1 MNLTH
6 LRYIVEVART
16 GSITKAAQN
25 LYMGQPNLSKAIK
38 DLEKNVGTAVFMRT
52 PKGVVPTKKGE
63 EIIEYA
69 KSLLK
74 QADEFDER
82 FFGGRAEIKSF
93 TVAAN
98 GIDYCLTAFEHFAAE
113 YEQEREFS
121 VYYRIAD
128 TEAVFGM
135 VESGEADIGVI
146 RVLETEADTLR
157 ESYKGFKFQLIG
169 RGDEKIL
176 LNETDPAVKSG
187 AVFPDGFDN
196 YTEIILGG
204 IMGTASEVPASENS
218 ARKSIGAYD
227 LNSGCRM
234 IAAIKRGFM
243 RTSSLD
249 SGIPAGFAVI
259 KGGENRVYC
268 DYMVFGE
275 DSRLTGV
282 EREFFRHLR
291 NGV

>member
-6 LRYIVEVART
+6 LRYMVEVART

-38 DLEKNVGTAVFMRT
+38 DLEKNAGTAVFMRT

-98 GIDYCLTAFEHFAAE
+98 GINYCLTAFEHFAAE
-113 YEQEREFS
+113 YEHEREFS
-121 VYYRIAD
+121 LYYRLLS
-128 TEAVFGM
+128 TQAVFGA

-146 RVLETEADTLR
+146 RVLETEADSVQ
-157 ESYKGFKFQLIG
+157 EAYKGFKFQLIG
-169 RGDEKIL
+169 RGEEKIL

-187 AVFPDGFDN
+187 EFSEEG
-196 YTEIILGG
+196 YTEVTFGAVGG
-204 IMGTASEVPASENS
+204 DG
-218 ARKSIGAYD
+218 KCIGAYD

-234 IAAIKRGFM
+234 MYALKKGFM
-243 RTSSLD
+243 RVSALD
-249 SGIPAGFAVI
+249 GDIPSGFVVI
-259 KGGENRVYC
+259 QGEGRVYC

-291 NGV
+291 SAAL

>member
-25 LYMGQPNLSKAIK
+25 LYMGQPNLSKSIK
-38 DLEKNVGTAVFMRT
+38 DLEKSVGTAIFMRT

-69 KSLLK
+69 KSLVR
-74 QADEFDER
+74 QADEFDEK
-82 FFGGRAEIKSF
+82 FLGGRTEIKSF
-93 TVAAN
+93 TVAAE
-98 GIDYCLTAFEHFAAE
+98 GIDYCHTAFEHFAAE

-121 VYYRIAD
+121 MYYRLCSS
-128 TEAVFGM
+128 ERVFVS

-146 RVLETEADTLR
+146 RVSEAEEENLR
-157 ESYKGFKFQLIG
+157 GAYKGFKFQLIG
-169 RGDEKIL
+169 RGEEKIL

-187 AVFPDGFDN
+187 EVFFGTPEG
-196 YTEIILGG
+196 YTEVSVQIGSTG
-204 IMGTASEVPASENS
+204 E
-218 ARKSIGAYD
+218 KCIGAYD
-227 LNSGCRM
+227 LNSGCR
-234 IAAIKRGFM
+234 IVSALKKGFM
-243 RTSSLD
+243 RISSLD
-249 SGIPAGFAVI
+249 TNIPSGFAVI
-259 KGGENRVYC
+259 NSGENRVYC

-275 DSRLTGV
+275 DSRLTGI

-291 NGV
+291 SEI